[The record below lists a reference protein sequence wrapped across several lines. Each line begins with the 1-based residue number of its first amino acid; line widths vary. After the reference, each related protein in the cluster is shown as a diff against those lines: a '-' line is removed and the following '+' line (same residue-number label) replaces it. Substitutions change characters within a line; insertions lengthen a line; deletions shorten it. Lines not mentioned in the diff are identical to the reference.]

1 MATILVL
8 ILDLRQLFIIVDQHK
23 TASVSYPQLLGT
35 RRGLAER
42 FTLVIDEPVL
52 QYVRRSNCGVDEIA
66 TEGSGIQ
73 LFNDTVVHF
82 ITGLLK

>member
-42 FTLVIDEPVL
+42 FTLVID
-52 QYVRRSNCGVDEIA
+52 VRRSNCGVDEIA